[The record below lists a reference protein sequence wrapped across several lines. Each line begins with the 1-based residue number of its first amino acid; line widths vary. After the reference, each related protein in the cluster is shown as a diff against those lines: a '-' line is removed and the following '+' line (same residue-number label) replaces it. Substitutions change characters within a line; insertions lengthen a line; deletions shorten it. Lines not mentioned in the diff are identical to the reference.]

1 MKKQLLYIFL
11 IVCSSTIY
19 AQSDALWQKVSTA
32 SVLRKSTAAVNSE
45 KLYYKLNSDFLT
57 SKLSAVNN
65 STEKTVTEITIP
77 NTAGVLER
85 FTVWES
91 SNFDPELQAKY
102 PDIRSYQGQGVDDK
116 TAKIYFSTAPIG
128 TKTMV
133 FRLDKPSEYIEQ
145 NPDDKS
151 EYVLFSSND
160 NTSKMRL
167 ECKTADLVLENNST
181 SKTAKISSSAKTL
194 KTLRLAL
201 SCTAEY
207 TAYFGG
213 TKAGALAG
221 MNATLSRVNGLF
233 DRDLSVKLVLIANNN
248 DIIYTN
254 ATTDPY
260 SEPSVGNDE
269 TNPTWGKEVQATLTS
284 VIGNANYDIGHLFGG
299 SGGGG
304 NAGCIGC
311 VCVNPASSGAVGKG
325 SAYTSPADAVP
336 EGDNFDIDFVAHEF
350 GHQLGAFHTFSH
362 TLEGNGSSYEPGS
375 GSTIMGY
382 AGVTNGYNVQNK
394 SDDYFSYPSIIQIQN
409 NLATKSCPVSTAITN
424 NPPVINAGPDYT
436 IPISTP
442 FILTGTGS
450 DAEGNTITYTW
461 EQFDNA
467 TSTSGANSTTYPT
480 KPNGPMFRSIAPTT
494 SPVRY
499 MPSLSSVLQNQLTT
513 TWESVS
519 SIAKTMNFTLT
530 GRDNAPLGTAQ
541 TFTDAMVVTVSATA
555 GPFAVTY
562 PSSNVGWEKGS
573 TQTITWSVNNTNTL
587 QGSAAVNIKLSTD
600 GGLTFPIVL
609 ASNTPN
615 DGSEAILV
623 PTDVVT
629 STNCRILIEPTAN
642 IYYTINSKAFSI
654 GYTVATTCNTY
665 SFGSSF
671 SIPYSSGYTTR
682 TVTVPAATGTV
693 SDVNVSLSLTH
704 DRLSDVQIEIV
715 SPQGTTVRL
724 YNKACS
730 NSSTLA
736 LQLDDD
742 GTVIDCSKVSTQI
755 VVPVDLLSAFNGQN
769 PQGTWTFRVRD
780 NVVGSFG
787 TINAASVD
795 ICTTSYTLGTPD
807 FDRMNFVLYPNPNKG
822 NFTIQFQSEST
833 TGVKVLVHDVLGK
846 IVYDKTFE
854 NTGDFNQN
862 IQLANAS
869 SGIYLVTVIDGN
881 KKTVKKIV
889 IN

>member
-19 AQSDALWQKVSTA
+19 AQSDALWQKVSTT
-32 SVLRKSTAAVNSE
+32 SVLRKSTTAVNSE

-57 SKLSAVNN
+57 SKLSVVNN
-65 STEKTVTEITIP
+65 SPEKSTAEITVP
-77 NTAGVLER
+77 NTNGILER
-85 FTVWES
+85 FKVWES
-91 SNFDPELQAKY
+91 SNFDPALQAEY
-102 PDIRSYQGQGVDDK
+102 PEIRSYQGQGVDDK

-128 TKTMV
+128 SKTMV
-133 FRLDKPSEYIEQ
+133 FRPGKPAEYIEQ

-160 NTSKMRL
+160 TTSKMRL
-167 ECKTADLVLENNST
+167 ECKTADLVLENSST
-181 SKTAKISSSAKTL
+181 SKSAKIASSAKTL

-221 MNATLSRVNGLF
+221 MNATLSRVNGIF
-233 DRDLSVKLVLIANNN
+233 DRDLSVKLVLIANNS
-248 DIIYTN
+248 DIIYTD
-254 ATTDPY
+254 ASTDPY

-269 TNPTWGKEVQATLTS
+269 TNPTWGKQVQATLTS

-394 SDDYFSYPSIIQIQN
+394 SDDYFSYPSILQIQN

-424 NPPVINAGPDYT
+424 NPPVISAGPDYT

-541 TFTDAMVVTVSATA
+541 TFTDAMVVTVSAAA

-587 QGSAAVNIKLSTD
+587 QGSSTVNIKLSTD

-609 ASNTPN
+609 ASNTAN

-623 PTDVVT
+623 PTDVVS

-654 GYTVATTCNTY
+654 GYTVATACNTY

-671 SIPYSSGYTTR
+671 NIPYSSAYTTR
-682 TVTVPAATGTV
+682 TVSVPAVTGTV

-846 IVYDKTFE
+846 IVYDKTFDS
-854 NTGDFNQN
+854 TGDFNQN